1 MGDVLKVDGLT
12 KLFGAFK
19 AIDNVSMVVGEKKI
33 TLLVG
38 PNGSGKTTLLNCI
51 SGVYKPEAGR
61 IFYCEVD
68 ITNKKPHERV
78 KMGLVPTF
86 QIPSPFY
93 RLTVL
98 ENLLVSFQNNPGEN
112 LFKCLFRSVWA
123 RSEEEAL
130 DKAFKILDLLEL
142 MDVYDKPA
150 HTLSGGQLKLLE
162 IGRALMVNPKTLIM
176 DEPAGSINPVLAHK
190 IFQSL
195 LKIRDEFGI
204 TLLIVEHRL
213 DLAIDYVDYV
223 YAMHLGKIISHG
235 KPEEVFNDSRVI
247 EAYLGGEIT

>member
-1 MGDVLKVDGLT
+1 MGELLKVDGLT

-19 AIDNVSMVVGEKKI
+19 AIDNVSMVVDEKKI

-51 SGVYKPEAGR
+51 SGVYKPEMGR
-61 IFYCEVD
+61 ILYVGID
-68 ITNKKPHERV
+68 ITNRKPHERV

-98 ENLLVSFQNNPGEN
+98 ENLLVSFQNNPGEG
-112 LFKCLFRSVWA
+112 LFKCLFRGLWVK
-123 RSEEEAL
+123 SEEEAL
-130 DKAFKILDLLEL
+130 DKAFKIMDLLEL
-142 MDVYDKPA
+142 TDVYDKPA
-150 HTLSGGQLKLLE
+150 YTLSGGQLKLLE
-162 IGRALMVNPKTLIM
+162 IGRALMANPKMLIM

-190 IFQSL
+190 IFKSL
-195 LKIRDEFGI
+195 LRIRDELGV

-213 DLAIDYVDYV
+213 DIAIDYADYV

-235 KPEEVFNDSRVI
+235 EPKEVFNDSRVI
-247 EAYLGGEIT
+247 EAYLGGGIT